1 MIESHSWAT
10 HGITIPIFFSGTF
23 SYFSWHKTD
32 LRSNQCNLIQAAIM
46 INLLVLSVSLL
57 IQKGYLESEGKW
69 WLRRA
74 PIRDPTSPSSPP
86 STVTASKPMT
96 VVSCFGAH
104 FLCWVYNGCRCSL
117 QPTNNWA
124 LPPPHLLPAPLPP
137 HSATMRFCCSQP
149 ILSWFYSPLASG
161 IFYSPQ
167 KLTELANVSTFFH
180 SHMPRY
186 LKPLFWDSPHPQL
199 LL

>member
-1 MIESHSWAT
+1 MGSRYL
-10 HGITIPIFFSGTF
+10 FFSLVLFHIFPDTKLIWGVIT
-23 SYFSWHKTD
+23 
-32 LRSNQCNLIQAAIM
+32 QCNLIQAAIM
-46 INLLVLSVSLL
+46 VNLLVLSVSLL
-57 IQKGYLESEGKW
+57 IRKGYLESEGKW

-137 HSATMRFCCSQP
+137 HSATMRFCC
-149 ILSWFYSPLASG
+149 A
-161 IFYSPQ
+161 
-167 KLTELANVSTFFH
+167 LTQFCPDFTPKTDRISKCLYFFPF
-180 SHMPRY
+180 SHAQIS
-186 LKPLFWDSPHPQL
+186 KTIVWDSPHPQL

>member
-1 MIESHSWAT
+1 M
-10 HGITIPIFFSGTF
+10 GLRYLFFSLVLFHIFPDTKLIWGVIT
-23 SYFSWHKTD
+23 
-32 LRSNQCNLIQAAIM
+32 QCNLIQAALM
-46 INLLVLSVSLL
+46 INLLVLSLL

-86 STVTASKPMT
+86 STVTASKPMM
-96 VVSCFGAH
+96 VSCFGAH

-161 IFYSPQ
+161 IFIQP
-167 KLTELANVSTFFH
+167 KNW
-180 SHMPRY
+180 PN
-186 LKPLFWDSPHPQL
+186 
-199 LL
+199 